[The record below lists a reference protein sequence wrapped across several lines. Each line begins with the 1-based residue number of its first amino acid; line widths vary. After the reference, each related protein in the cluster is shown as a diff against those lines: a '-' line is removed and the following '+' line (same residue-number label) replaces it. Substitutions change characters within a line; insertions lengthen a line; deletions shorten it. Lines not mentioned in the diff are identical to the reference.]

1 MSNKAAAKKAALEL
15 LDLCKKDGVRLPTD
29 SMNAMV
35 QAGTML
41 NATRADGE
49 YNLQAALAAMTE
61 KFGATT
67 PAVETKKRKAAAGDK
82 VTKKEKD
89 ESVKEEDGD
98 VDDDGG
104 ATSPAAKKKKNVAQA
119 TVAKNQALA
128 EAFSDLAGFEFKK
141 GDRFK
146 GGSYS
151 KVAKAIRDAEDELTS
166 GKQAMKLK
174 GVGKASA
181 TKIDEF
187 LETGKIE
194 KLEEYRAGNM

>member
-1 MSNKAAAKKAALEL
+1 MSNKAAAKKAAQEL
-15 LDLCKKDGVRLPTD
+15 LELCKKDGVHLPTD
-29 SMNAMV
+29 AMNAMI

-49 YNLQAALAAMTE
+49 YNLTAALAAMVE
-61 KFGATT
+61 KFGATK
-67 PAVETKKRKAAAGDK
+67 PEPETKKRKASGGK
-82 VTKKEKD
+82 KSTKGSD
-89 ESVKEEDGD
+89 ESVKDEAQDAS
-98 VDDDGG
+98 DGG
-104 ATSPAAKKKKNVAQA
+104 EASPVAKKKKSVAQA
-119 TVAKNQALA
+119 TNTKNQALA

-151 KVAKAIRDAEDELTS
+151 KVAKAIRDAEDALTS

>member
-1 MSNKAAAKKAALEL
+1 
-15 LDLCKKDGVRLPTD
+15 
-29 SMNAMV
+29 
-35 QAGTML
+35 
-41 NATRADGE
+41 
-49 YNLQAALAAMTE
+49 
-61 KFGATT
+61 
-67 PAVETKKRKAAAGDK
+67 
-82 VTKKEKD
+82 
-89 ESVKEEDGD
+89 
-98 VDDDGG
+98 
-104 ATSPAAKKKKNVAQA
+104 
-119 TVAKNQALA
+119 AKNQALA